1 MFLNGIVLL
10 RLSVKE
16 NFINLAKKNSMKY
29 SAKHIEKKLTEF
41 LSNEPE
47 IIAVYLYGSFAKNT
61 STPLSDIDIAILT
74 NEEFNNCTL
83 RLDYELALEQKIS
96 EQIAGEK
103 IEVRLLNNAPT
114 IIQGKIITEGR
125 LLFSNNDKKIRD
137 FEENVIMHYL
147 DFKVVYDE
155 ILEKSYNQLIH
166 GR

>member
-1 MFLNGIVLL
+1 
-10 RLSVKE
+10 
-16 NFINLAKKNSMKY
+16 MKH

-41 LSNEPE
+41 LANEPE
-47 IIAVYLYGSFAKNT
+47 IIAAYLYGSFAKSS

-74 NEEFNNCTL
+74 NKEFNTSTV

-103 IEVRLLNNAPT
+103 IEVRLLNNAPI
-114 IIQGKIITEGR
+114 IIQGKIITEGK

-137 FEENVIMHYL
+137 FEEYVIMHYL
-147 DFKVVYDE
+147 DFKVVYDDM
-155 ILEKSYNQLIH
+155 LEKSYNQLIH